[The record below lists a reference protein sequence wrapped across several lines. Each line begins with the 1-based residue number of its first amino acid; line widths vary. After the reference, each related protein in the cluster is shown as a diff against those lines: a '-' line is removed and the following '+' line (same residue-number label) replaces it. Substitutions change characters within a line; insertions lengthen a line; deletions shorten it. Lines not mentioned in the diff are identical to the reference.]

1 MSLTISSAAMG
12 EGERK
17 MIKVG
22 DRYIVQVKEI
32 IESKGT
38 YDDAVIIDS
47 GSEEYH
53 IAAKVSASF
62 INTLPKAE
70 EVKAEDTAHYAWNL
84 ARTIALMPKSMITE
98 KFHCVFLDTVVRNH
112 SYEEAKAIVDVCRR
126 EYKRTGELSKI
137 HMAVKKAM
145 KENNKTC
152 KEEDLVRFINSLND
166 IKD

>member
-1 MSLTISSAAMG
+1 
-12 EGERK
+12 

-22 DRYIVQVKEI
+22 DKYLVRVKEI
-32 IESKGT
+32 IENKVT

-62 INTLPKAE
+62 INTLTKVK
-70 EVKAEDTAHYAWNL
+70 EVKAGVTARDAWDL
-84 ARTIALMPKSMITE
+84 ARTIALMLPSKIAE
-98 KFHCVFLDTVVRNH
+98 KFRCASFDAVVRNY
-112 SYEEAKAIVDVCRR
+112 SYEEAKAIVDECRQ
-126 EYKRTGELSKI
+126 EYKREGELSKI
-137 HMAVKKAM
+137 HMAVKNAM